1 MVEAKVQGCIGG
13 RTSYPT
19 NIPFVNVNQPLKIQ
33 VWGYGWVQ
41 RSRSQSES
49 KSLSTYHSWN
59 TFIPKVVLESQSE
72 WMIKFNSLSRTAD
85 IDVNV
90 IHISC
95 VIKTYTLES
104 VSSLT

>member
-13 RTSYPT
+13 PTSYPID
-19 NIPFVNVNQPLKIQ
+19 IPFVNVNQPLKIQ
-33 VWGYGWVQ
+33 VWGYGWGQ
-41 RSRSQSES
+41 RSRSQSEP
-49 KSLSTYHSWN
+49 KSLSTYQSWN
-59 TFIPKVVLESQSE
+59 TVISKVVLESQSE
-72 WMIKFNSLSRTAD
+72 WVIKFNSLSRTAD

-90 IHISC
+90 IHISR